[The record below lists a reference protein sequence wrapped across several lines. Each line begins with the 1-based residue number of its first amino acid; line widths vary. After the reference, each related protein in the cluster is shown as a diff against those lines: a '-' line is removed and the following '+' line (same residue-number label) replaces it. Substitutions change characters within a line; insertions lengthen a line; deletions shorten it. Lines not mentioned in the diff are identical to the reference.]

1 MDHFAAAVWASPE
14 KVPFGSVVM
23 NTVSKE
29 TNTPLPSGKGIPGP
43 FSLAD
48 ERFLKDAL
56 TESGFKDVTTE
67 SMIVTCNLDSPQ
79 EYTCL
84 HQSISTP
91 IHAMLANETQERKEK
106 IWNTVTAEIT
116 KYADSSTGSVSL
128 DNETICVCGTK

>member
-1 MDHFAAAVWASPE
+1 
-14 KVPFGSVVM
+14 M

-79 EYTCL
+79 EYTRL
-84 HQSISTP
+84 HQSLTQLA
-91 IHAMLANETQERKEK
+91 IHAMLAKETHKRNEE
-106 IWNTVTAEIT
+106 IWNAVAAEIT
-116 KYADSSTGSVSL
+116 RYADSSTGSVSL